1 MNHSSSFPQA
11 VSKSKTIA
19 KQRLGLIQKFARRIL
34 FSLLERVVHG
44 QIVVNDGQE
53 QDVFGSTS
61 PDTQVRAVVTV
72 HDPRLYPA
80 VAFGGSIGS
89 GEAYMAGY
97 WDCDDL
103 TALFRIVAKN
113 KDVIDNIELGWSRIK
128 APFYKLFA
136 RVRRNSRQGSRKNIA
151 EHYDL
156 GNDFYSLFLDDT
168 MAYSCGIFE
177 NSSSRLKDASVAKFD
192 RICRKL
198 SIGPNDHVLEIGTGW
213 GGFALH
219 AASRY
224 GCRVTTTT
232 ISENQFAYARQR
244 ICDAGLSEKVTILKK
259 DYRDLT
265 GRFDKLVSIEMIEA
279 VGHAYLDAFFKC
291 CSDRLKENG
300 MMLLQAITLPD
311 QSYDLQLK
319 TVDFIK
325 RYIFPG
331 SFIPS
336 VTAISGAITRS
347 TDLRLFHLEEISP
360 HYSTTLRMWRKR
372 FQKNLPEVRKM
383 GFSESFIRMWEYYL
397 CYCEGGFQERYL
409 GDVQMLFVKPFCR
422 REPILPPVSLPKEPA
437 L

>member
-1 MNHSSSFPQA
+1 MNHSSSFIKAAPT
-11 VSKSKTIA
+11 SKA
-19 KQRLGLIQKFARRIL
+19 EANCRPGLIQRFGRRIL
-34 FSLLERVVHG
+34 FSLLGQVIHG
-44 QIVVNDGQE
+44 QIVVKDGRE
-53 QDVFGSTS
+53 QFIFGSTRAN
-61 PDTQVRAVVTV
+61 TKLRAVVTV
-72 HDPRLYPA
+72 HNPRLYPA

-97 WDCDDL
+97 WSCDDL

-113 KDVIDNIELGWSRIK
+113 KNVIDNIELGWARLK
-128 APFYKLFA
+128 APLYKKFA
-136 RVRRNSRQGSRKNIA
+136 RVRRNSRHGSRRNIA

-156 GNDFYSLFLDDT
+156 GNDFYALFLDDT
-168 MAYSCGIFE
+168 MAYSSGIFE
-177 NSSSRLKDASVAKFD
+177 NGVSRLKEASTAKFD
-192 RICRKL
+192 RICKKL
-198 SIGPNDHVLEIGTGW
+198 SIGPKDHVLEIGTGW

-219 AASRY
+219 AAGRY

-232 ISENQFAYARQR
+232 ISEKQFSFARRR
-244 ICDAGLSEKVTILKK
+244 IYDAGLSDKVTILQR

-265 GRFDKLVSIEMIEA
+265 GRYDKLVSIEMVEA
-279 VGHAYLDAFFKC
+279 VGHPYLDTFFKC

-311 QSYDLQLK
+311 QSYELQMR

-336 VTAISGAITRS
+336 VTAISNAMTRS
-347 TDLRLFHLEEISP
+347 TDLRLFHLEDISP
-360 HYSTTLRMWRKR
+360 HYATTLRLWRER
-372 FQKNLPEVRKM
+372 FWKNLPKVREL
-383 GFSESFIRMWEYYL
+383 GFSESFIRMWEYYF

-422 REPILPPVSLPKEPA
+422 REPILPPISMLKGSG
-437 L
+437 